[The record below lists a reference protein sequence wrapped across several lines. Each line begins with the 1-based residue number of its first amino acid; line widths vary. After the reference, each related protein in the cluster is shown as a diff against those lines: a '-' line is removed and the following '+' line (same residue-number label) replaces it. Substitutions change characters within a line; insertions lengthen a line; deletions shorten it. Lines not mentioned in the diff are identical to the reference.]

1 MNTGAQV
8 KPMTAQRQHA
18 DLKAIGAR
26 IRQLRGDV
34 LQEEFAAYLGLS
46 QGHLSKIERG
56 KWAPTVEVLV
66 RLSERFRT
74 TIDWIVT
81 GKNT

>member
-1 MNTGAQV
+1 MS
-8 KPMTAQRQHA
+8 AQRQHA

-34 LQEEFAAYLGLS
+34 HQEELAAHLGLS

-56 KWAPTVEVLV
+56 QWAPTVEVLV
-66 RLSERFRT
+66 RLSERFKAD
-74 TIDWIVT
+74 IGWIVT
-81 GKNT
+81 GKNW